1 LAGFNLETATRRTS
15 WDPSFLADS
24 ILLKMSLRFC
34 MSCLARWGWTNIS
47 SLACSAM
54 LKMGGE
60 RHPSMMVWL
69 PSVLGLETL
78 VVSNVIAV
86 NLEISH
92 GPLAVSN
99 LYQYQKSLHYK
110 TTLITVD
117 RNAFVHRS

>member
-1 LAGFNLETATRRTS
+1 MAGFNLETATRRTS

-24 ILLKMSLRFC
+24 ILLTMSLRFF
-34 MSCLARWGWTNIS
+34 MSWLARWGWTGIS

-60 RHPSMMVWL
+60 RHPSMMVVWL

-78 VVSNVIAV
+78 VVSNVIPV

-92 GPLAVSN
+92 GPLTVSN
-99 LYQYQKSLHYK
+99 LYQYQKIV
-110 TTLITVD
+110 TLQNYFD
-117 RNAFVHRS
+117 NR